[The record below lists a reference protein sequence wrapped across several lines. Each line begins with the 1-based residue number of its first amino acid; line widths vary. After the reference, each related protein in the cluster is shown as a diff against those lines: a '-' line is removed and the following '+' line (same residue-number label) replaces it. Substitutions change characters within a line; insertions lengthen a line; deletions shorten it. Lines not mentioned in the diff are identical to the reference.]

1 MSATPVDELGTEV
14 HEDLPP
20 IPNDDRHYPPVTELA
35 MASLALIVIGG
46 IYLSSHLPKHV
57 PLGPAIGLLI
67 ASAGLFGVNVFLL
80 TRVRGFAWDPFF
92 RVARWSLLAYCII
105 AALIEYAFVRN
116 HVGGGALV
124 VLTLSLA
131 VFAVHVPTLVGFTVA
146 RYYEPDNP
154 FSSDGSGV
162 ASGPA

>member
-1 MSATPVDELGTEV
+1 MSTTSAHAASHADPAEDPVLA
-14 HEDLPP
+14 
-20 IPNDDRHYPPVTELA
+20 RKYPPVTELA

-57 PLGPAIGLLI
+57 PLGPAIGLLV
-67 ASAGLFGVNVFLL
+67 ASTALFGINVFLL
-80 TRVRGFAWDPFF
+80 ARVRDFAWDRFF
-92 RVARWSLLAYCII
+92 EVGKWSLLAYAII
-105 AALIEYAFVRN
+105 GAMIEYAFVRN

-146 RYYEPDNP
+146 RYYDPQDELQA
-154 FSSDGSGV
+154 S
-162 ASGPA
+162 SGPNGGH